1 MSELIDLTGKRFGK
15 LVVLKRVENNK
26 HHQPQWEC
34 LCDCGNKTVVVG
46 QKLRKGITKSCGC
59 LVYEQKTRLTHG
71 MTGTV
76 LHNRWLNMKSRC
88 FNPKNKRY
96 ARYGGRGIAIC
107 AEWMDFSNFYAWSMS
122 NGFSENLSLDRI
134 DNDKGYSPENC
145 RWANPKQQ
153 SNNTS
158 RNVKMRYNGEE
169 KTLSEWCDLLNLDYK
184 LIHGRIHQSGMTFEE
199 AITKPLVEHRSHP
212 RK

>member
-15 LVVLKRVENNK
+15 LVVLKRVENNM
-26 HHQPQWEC
+26 HRQPQWEC
-34 LCDCGNKTVVVG
+34 LCDCGNKTIVVG

-59 LVYEQKTRLTHG
+59 LVYEQKARMTHG

-96 ARYGGRGIAIC
+96 ARYGGRGITVC
-107 AEWMDFSNFYAWSMS
+107 PEWMDFSNFYEWSMA

-158 RNVKMRYNGEE
+158 RNVKICYNGEE
-169 KTLSEWCDLLNLDYK
+169 KTLSEWCELLNLDYK

-199 AITKPLVEHRSHP
+199 AITNPLVEYRSHP